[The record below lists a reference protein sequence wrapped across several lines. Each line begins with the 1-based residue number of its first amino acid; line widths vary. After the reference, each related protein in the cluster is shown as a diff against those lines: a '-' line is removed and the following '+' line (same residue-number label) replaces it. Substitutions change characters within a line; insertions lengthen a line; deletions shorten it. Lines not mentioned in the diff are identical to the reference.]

1 MVLTGSGN
9 AGDVAEEVRSHFAD
23 RNYYAVPAL
32 EAYEWDTRS
41 LENVFDLIAA
51 LAFMLTGLA
60 FAVAL
65 SNVVVGRAYSAQT
78 RSNLLC
84 AGLSRNGLLGAE
96 TLEHAVSAVCA
107 FALALPVS
115 ALAALCLI
123 NALTMFGFYFEFMY
137 NAAAAAAAGL
147 AITAAYVLIP
157 VVLGFRRGYGMRR
170 HS

>member
-1 MVLTGSGN
+1 MPCQAIVCLFVLLGLASCVLATVRRGRASLLA
-9 AGDVAEEVRSHFAD
+9 AGLSAAC
-23 RNYYAVPAL
+23 L
-32 EAYEWDTRS
+32 
-41 LENVFDLIAA
+41 AA

-170 HS
+170 QS